1 MKKFLI
7 KNYKNIGIEKE
18 VSIDLPEIGK
28 HLSLPLTFTI
38 SSLTNNIPCFILY
51 FKPYISIFLL

>member
-18 VSIDLPEIGK
+18 VSIDLPEHGGLSVIIGETMQA
-28 HLSLPLTFTI
+28 SRM
-38 SSLTNNIPCFILY
+38 
-51 FKPYISIFLL
+51 FLRLLKV